1 MSSLGVGRA
10 DLADGSLKSGMSE
23 RCVISVDGMGGDHAP
38 GIVVEGIEQVAKS
51 RPGAAFLLHGDETS
65 LKPLLARAPHAASRT
80 TIRHTDRFVSMDAK
94 PSQALRQGRGSSLW
108 NAIEAVK
115 NGEAVAAVSAGNTG
129 ALMAMSKLILRMVE
143 GVHRP
148 ALVASW
154 PTRNG
159 MVAALDL
166 GADVAAD
173 AEQLVEFAIMGA
185 AFARAVHHK
194 PNPSVGLLNVGSE
207 ELKGHE
213 EIREA
218 ARLLRSLGLDL
229 NFHGFVEG
237 DDIAKG
243 TVDVVVTDGFTGNIA
258 LKTAEGMAKMI
269 GDMLREALAS
279 SALSKAGALLA
290 MSALKSFS
298 ARLDPRRV
306 NGAVLM
312 GLNGVVVK
320 SHGGTDHI
328 GFGQA
333 VSVAVD
339 MGGSRFKAEIEEN
352 LRRMVASARTGQAA
366 AASEEAAP

>member
-1 MSSLGVGRA
+1 
-10 DLADGSLKSGMSE
+10 LADGSLKSGMSE

-173 AEQLVEFAIMGA
+173 
-185 AFARAVHHK
+185 
-194 PNPSVGLLNVGSE
+194 
-207 ELKGHE
+207 
-213 EIREA
+213 
-218 ARLLRSLGLDL
+218 
-229 NFHGFVEG
+229 
-237 DDIAKG
+237 
-243 TVDVVVTDGFTGNIA
+243 
-258 LKTAEGMAKMI
+258 GMAKMI